1 MQMRLERTG
10 NGPDVF
16 GDSAFDIETQQ
27 LAVSPLEDTVAGTS
41 V

>member
-1 MQMRLERTG
+1 MRLERTG

-16 GDSAFDIETQQ
+16 RNGAFNIETQQ
-27 LAVSPLEDTVAGTS
+27 LTMSPLEDTVAGTG